1 VIAVRA
7 AAAVALLATALS
19 ASVATARPRAHP
31 GPFVTAAMATFLRTR
46 AGDITAAVY
55 NERSGRLFL
64 YRPRVAEAE
73 ASVAKVDILATLL
86 YESQQRGEGLS
97 LTQRQLAAA
106 AIEDSDNKDGQLL
119 WNAAGGN
126 PAIGAFNA
134 RAGMTQTVLDPA
146 GIWGLYRTT
155 ALDQIRLL
163 QQLAL
168 PGGLLE
174 GVARSFELGLM
185 RAVTGEQAWGV
196 SAGVLAP
203 ASVALKNGWLPI
215 AADGGWQVNSIGQV
229 RGRFRHY
236 LIAVLTSGNPS
247 MTYGA
252 QTIEGISQLVW
263 KAFLPKRFRP
273 RSRPA

>member
-1 VIAVRA
+1 
-7 AAAVALLATALS
+7 
-19 ASVATARPRAHP
+19 
-31 GPFVTAAMATFLRTR
+31 
-46 AGDITAAVY
+46 
-55 NERSGRLFL
+55 
-64 YRPRVAEAE
+64 
-73 ASVAKVDILATLL
+73 
-86 YESQQRGEGLS
+86 
-97 LTQRQLAAA
+97 
-106 AIEDSDNKDGQLL
+106 
-119 WNAAGGN
+119 
-126 PAIGAFNA
+126 
-134 RAGMTQTVLDPA
+134 MTQTVLDPA
-146 GIWGLYRTT
+146 GIWGLYRTS

-174 GVARSFELGLM
+174 GAARSFELGLM

-203 ASVALKNGWLPI
+203 GSVALKNGWLPI